1 MSMLEGRV
9 AIVSGGG
16 RGIGRCHCLEL
27 ARHGA
32 TVVVSDPG
40 VGRGGEVEHDDPAS
54 DVVAEII
61 ASGGRA
67 KADSTSVTT
76 FEGVRG
82 LVERTVNEFGHL
94 DIVVNNAG
102 IVRDAM
108 ITSQREEDWDAVISV
123 HLKGTF
129 NLSKHACDYWRG
141 VAKAGGSVS
150 GRIINT
156 TSGTGLFGN
165 IGQASYGAAKA
176 AIANLT
182 LITAMEMQRY
192 DVTANAI
199 APLAFTRM
207 TESLP
212 QMKGYAPKESWDR
225 MDPDNAAP
233 VVAWLASVESG
244 WLSGAILRIDGNVV
258 QRVQGWT
265 IDATTTCV
273 GRDDARLDAEELD
286 TAMRKAYRALPGG
299 IAGTGARSL
308 GA

>member
-1 MSMLEGRV
+1 MSILEGRV

-32 TVVVSDPG
+32 TVVVNDPG
-40 VGRGGEVEHDDPAS
+40 VGRGGEAEHQDPAE

-61 ASGGRA
+61 ALGGRA
-67 KADSTSVTT
+67 MADSTSVTS
-76 FEGVRG
+76 FEGVQA
-82 LVERTVNEFGHL
+82 LVERTVAEFGQL

-108 ITSQREEDWDAVISV
+108 ITSQREEDWDAVIAV

-129 NLSKHACDYWRG
+129 NLSKHACDYWRS

-165 IGQASYGAAKA
+165 VGQASYGAAKA

-182 LITAMEMQRY
+182 VITAMEMERY

-199 APLAFTRM
+199 APLAYTRM
-207 TESLP
+207 TETLP
-212 QMKGYAPKESWDR
+212 QMKGYTPQESWNR
-225 MDPDNAAP
+225 MDPDNSSP
-233 VVAWLASVESG
+233 VVAWLATPESG
-244 WLSGAILRIDGNVV
+244 WLSGAVLRIDGNIV

-265 IDATTTCV
+265 IDTSTICV
-273 GRDDARLDAEELD
+273 GQDGVRLGAEGLDA
-286 TAMRKAYRALPGG
+286 AMRQAYRAFPGG